1 MNLKILHLYCT
12 FESVLKYNKLQLST
26 MKIITKQNKSILRE
40 MVSTD
45 FKVRY
50 QGSALGY
57 LWSLLRPLLLFAI
70 LYVVFV
76 YVFKLNKGVSHYG
89 VYLLLGIVLWTFFME
104 TTVIG
109 MSSVVNKG
117 DLIRKISIPRYLVVV
132 SGSISALINLGFN
145 LIVVLLFILINGV
158 EPSITWLLII
168 PVLIELYVFS
178 LAVAF
183 ILAAFYVKFRDVVF
197 VWEVAIQA
205 GFYATPILYSLS
217 LVPEKFRVYV
227 FINPLAQII
236 QDARYS
242 LITNKAIIS
251 WNTLRFRYAIIPVI
265 IVLAVSVFS
274 LLYFKKQSKN
284 FAENI

>member
-145 LIVVLLFILINGV
+145 LIVVLRPLWH
-158 EPSITWLLII
+158 TR
-168 PVLIELYVFS
+168 
-178 LAVAF
+178 A
-183 ILAAFYVKFRDVVF
+183 
-197 VWEVAIQA
+197 A
-205 GFYATPILYSLS
+205 GF
-217 LVPEKFRVYV
+217 
-227 FINPLAQII
+227 
-236 QDARYS
+236 
-242 LITNKAIIS
+242 
-251 WNTLRFRYAIIPVI
+251 
-265 IVLAVSVFS
+265 
-274 LLYFKKQSKN
+274 
-284 FAENI
+284 